1 MHPHI
6 NVHLL
11 AGRVAPESLAGRTV
25 VVIDVL
31 RATTTIAAAV
41 AAGVEEVIPCGEV
54 EEARGWK
61 QRDPRVL
68 LGGERGGLPIEG
80 FDLGNSPLEYTP
92 ERVAGQRLIFTTTNG
107 TQAMLRCRQAGRVLL
122 GAFVNLE
129 AVVQAIAGAPTIELL
144 CAGRLGAVSRE
155 DSLLAGAIVDRFQLR
170 SPTATISDEAALA
183 RDAWQGV
190 SRLVENG
197 ASLAE
202 TLRNGAAG
210 RNLSAIGLERDID
223 AAAQIDAVRLVPELD
238 VARWCIGPP
247 RRWTAARSCRV
258 EPPRGPE

>member
-11 AGRVAPESLAGRTV
+11 ASRVAPKSFAGRTV

-54 EEARGWK
+54 EEARSWK

-92 ERVAGQRLIFTTTNG
+92 ERLAGRRLVFTTTNG

-129 AVVQAIAGAPTIELL
+129 ALVQAVAGDPTIELL
-144 CAGRLGAVSRE
+144 CAGRLGAISRE

-170 SPTATISDEAALA
+170 SPSTTISDEAALA
-183 RDAWQGV
+183 RDAWQAVSTRVKNGV
-190 SRLVENG
+190 S
-197 ASLAE
+197 LAK
-202 TLRNGAAG
+202 TLRDGAAG
-210 RNLSAIGLERDID
+210 RNLAAIGLDRDIY
-223 AAAQIDAVRLVPELD
+223 AAAQIDAVRVVPELD
-238 VARWCIGPP
+238 VARWWIRPM
-247 RRWTAARSCRV
+247 R
-258 EPPRGPE
+258 